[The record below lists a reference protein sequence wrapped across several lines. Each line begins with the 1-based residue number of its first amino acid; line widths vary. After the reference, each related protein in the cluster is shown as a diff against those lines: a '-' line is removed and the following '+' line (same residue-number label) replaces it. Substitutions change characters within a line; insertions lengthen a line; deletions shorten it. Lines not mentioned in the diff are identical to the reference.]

1 MWENFTLLF
10 RTVLAVAGVLV
21 LAYWCSVLLK
31 KQWVKSSGDGNMRL
45 LEHIQVGQNQRIL
58 LLKVGEH
65 TYLIGVSQAGIRFLT
80 EVEGDFQSKEPV
92 FHREAVPQIPFQ
104 EILKKY
110 MPPHQGKKGEKDE

>member
-1 MWENFTLLF
+1 MLF

-80 EVEGDFQSKEPV
+80 EVEGDFQPKEPV
-92 FHREAVPQIPFQ
+92 FYREAVPQIPFQ

>member
-1 MWENFTLLF
+1 MLF

-80 EVEGDFQSKEPV
+80 EVEGDFQPKEPV
-92 FHREAVPQIPFQ
+92 FHMEAVPQIPFQ

>member
-1 MWENFTLLF
+1 MLF

-65 TYLIGVSQAGIRFLT
+65 TYLIGDSEKIYAAASG
-80 EVEGDFQSKEPV
+80 KEA
-92 FHREAVPQIPFQ
+92 RER
-104 EILKKY
+104 
-110 MPPHQGKKGEKDE
+110 